1 MRKTLRTVR
10 HRPPRIED
18 DGPLSDDPSG
28 NAFKSQILSMR
39 QKALMIG
46 RSFPLRHLIYPR
58 VCVLKVANASIT
70 NEVPETEGDE
80 GPRSSQVP
88 SPLFSGEG
96 VGSSQANTG
105 AAKGRSRILNG
116 WFAHLKDIE
125 EKCGA
130 VEERCSG
137 LQVELSAARNRIKEL
152 EHAVSVTEARERKSI
167 EEGQKRVQELL
178 DDKQRLTMELE
189 DLQNVR
195 AEETQAH
202 IEDAEKW
209 KRREA
214 ALVDARHK
222 AMVDARCHED
232 RLQEQRTTTTAAI
245 AAGKRVKEEAAKKM
259 QELEK
264 AFEARAEE
272 ERSKAA
278 KESARMGEGK

>member
-1 MRKTLRTVR
+1 M
-10 HRPPRIED
+10 
-18 DGPLSDDPSG
+18 
-28 NAFKSQILSMR
+28 
-39 QKALMIG
+39 
-46 RSFPLRHLIYPR
+46 
-58 VCVLKVANASIT
+58 ANASIT

-88 SPLFSGEG
+88 SPSVVKELDPPKPIPELPKADPES
-96 VGSSQANTG
+96 
-105 AAKGRSRILNG
+105 LNG

-232 RLQEQRTTTTAAI
+232 RLQEQHDNDSCNCR
-245 AAGKRVKEEAAKKM
+245 GK
-259 QELEK
+259 
-264 AFEARAEE
+264 
-272 ERSKAA
+272 
-278 KESARMGEGK
+278 G